1 MGLISL
7 VLKFLG
13 FPDFPQ
19 KGEKTFNANETTFG
33 SNLIVT
39 GETVQ
44 QSNSVTLRE
53 KLLCGN
59 LWMLKNPFDLKPL
72 IPNIFGSFGIIT
84 GWSGLFVGGGPVPG
98 VTQTLGTVFEIGTS
112 IKTGALDV
120 DYSTITN
127 NFAGLK
133 SEVIPQHFS
142 ITPDDSLTSPLGD
155 LSGLWTFNGIPIST
169 QPDLTSDIRL
179 KKNIERFDNGLNII
193 LDLKPVRFDW
203 REDKCSSSF
212 LQEFREPD
220 DEYGYPGKIKRQ
232 FGLIAQEVEEIIPD
246 VVGERKMYDETYKL
260 IRYEKIVPILISA
273 VQDQQNQIEELKK
286 EIQSLKDQN
295 K

>member
-1 MGLISL
+1 MSVISALLRLI
-7 VLKFLG
+7 G

-33 SNLIVT
+33 NNVIVA
-39 GETVQ
+39 GETIQ
-44 QSNSVTLRE
+44 QNNSFVLKE
-53 KLLCGN
+53 SVKCGN

-84 GWSGLFVGGGPVPG
+84 GWTGLFVGGGPVPG
-98 VTQTLGTVFEIGTS
+98 VTQTLGTVFEVGTS

-133 SEVIPQHFS
+133 SEVVPEHFS
-142 ITPDDSLTSPLGD
+142 VTPDDALTAAK
-155 LSGLWTFNGIPIST
+155 GLLNGKWFYNGIP
-169 QPDLTSDIRL
+169 LEAAKGLSDVRL
-179 KKNIERFDNGLNII
+179 KKNIEPFINGLDIVLQLN
-193 LDLKPVRFDW
+193 PVRFDW
-203 REDKCSSSF
+203 DVDVCPTTF
-212 LQEFREPD
+212 LQEYREPD
-220 DEYGYPGKIKRQ
+220 DKYGYPGKIKRQ
-232 FGLIAQEVEEIIPD
+232 YGLIAQEVEKIAPDIVNEI
-246 VVGERKMYDETYKL
+246 EMYDETRK
-260 IRYEKIVPILISA
+260 IIKYEKIVPLLISA